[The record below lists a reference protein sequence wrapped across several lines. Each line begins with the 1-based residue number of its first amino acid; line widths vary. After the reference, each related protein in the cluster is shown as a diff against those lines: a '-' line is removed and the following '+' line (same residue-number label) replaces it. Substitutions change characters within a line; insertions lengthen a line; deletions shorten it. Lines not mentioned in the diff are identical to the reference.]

1 MNAFADSSSDSSES
15 DEILFPSADPTAN
28 EFTPSSHHRR
38 KRRKTGRDAKESA
51 ALGVFGSESE
61 DDRWNQRTLRTKG
74 LKFVNSKANDAESDE
89 AEEDEDGDEDEDE
102 DVEGE
107 DRDKEMGAGK
117 VEETAGLRGG
127 LGWGSFSKASREGG
141 TATLQSPLGQGFVP
155 SSSKGPVLNF
165 APPAEESTP
174 KITRPSFTSPA
185 SSFRRNGRGEAQS
198 TTAVNPNSFAAKM
211 MAKMGYVAGQG
222 LGSSGQGILNP
233 IETNLRPQRVGL
245 GAVKEKTQQA
255 KDEAKREAARRGETY
270 EGSSEEEKKRRRRK
284 RKDGSVG
291 TGSGTSTPGGGRAK
305 PKKKYRTGA
314 EIEAAAEGLEV
325 PNVFKSIV
333 DLTGKETRLLTSASG
348 LLTPGGTGIAT
359 ESESLKIAK
368 RARRDLEAFADEWN
382 GLGERK
388 KYIDHQATILGQEI
402 EDQQEEIRKL
412 KDVVGAVEQLNIL
425 DQDRPISF
433 ANPRVLEQHLDKVV
447 SSLETLEVNFQDEI
461 ENYGLSEIAV
471 AAIHPLFRTAM
482 DYWDPL
488 EDPLYLVGHI
498 HRLRNILRLKTE
510 ADVRELNRQNGRLSR
525 SYSSKSTTHYQTMM
539 YHLWLPKVRSAIV
552 NSWDVHEPSP
562 VISLIEA
569 WKDITPPFVYVNVM
583 NQLVVQKLTTAISE
597 WNPRVSSKKRHQV
610 LAPHIWL
617 FPWLQYLDE
626 RHTDPKNS
634 TGLLAD
640 VKRKFRV
647 VIDTWDLSKGV
658 IDGLKNWK
666 EVLRGELDHVLIR
679 HLLPRLALLLQNDFE
694 INPADQDLSPLKR
707 VLKWKDFFRPSV
719 MGELL
724 IAEFFPKWHNI
735 LHLWLTSDPNYE
747 EVGEWFTWWKGR
759 FPEEVNEVR
768 AVAEEW
774 DRGLKTINHALDL
787 GDLVKTDLPPPTAG
801 PARPI
806 KAPATPTNGVSTDQT
821 TRTTRTPTTATDA
834 PTFRDVIEAWCS
846 DENLLLMP
854 LREAHETTGLP
865 LFRIT
870 ASANGKGGVIVYLK
884 GDVVWAQN
892 KKNKGVWE
900 PVGLGL
906 ALIERAEG
914 K

>member
-1 MNAFADSSSDSSES
+1 MDAFGGSSSDSSES
-15 DEILFPSADPTAN
+15 DEVLFPAGGDDFARSN
-28 EFTPSSHHRR
+28 QHRR

-61 DDRWNQRTLRTKG
+61 DEGTGPAWKRKSLRTKG
-74 LKFVNSKANDAESDE
+74 MKFVNSATNNAGESGDG
-89 AEEDEDGDEDEDE
+89 EEDEEDEDE
-102 DVEGE
+102 DMGVGE
-107 DRDKEMGAGK
+107 

-127 LGWGSFSKASREGG
+127 LGWGSFSSSKAPRGG
-141 TATLQSPLGQGFVP
+141 NAATLQSPLGRGFVP
-155 SSSKGPVLNF
+155 SSSREPVLNF
-165 APPAEESTP
+165 VPPAGEPTP
-174 KITRPSFTSPA
+174 RIVRPSFASPA
-185 SSFRRNGRGEAQS
+185 PSLGHNGRGNVQS
-198 TTAVNPNSFAAKM
+198 TPAVNPNSFAAKM

-222 LGSSGQGILNP
+222 LGSSGQGILTP
-233 IETNLRPQRVGL
+233 IETKVRPEKVGL

-255 KDEAKREAARRGETY
+255 KDEAKREAARRGEVY
-270 EGSSEEEKKRRRRK
+270 EDSSEEEKKKRRRK
-284 RKDGSVG
+284 QKAGSTG
-291 TGSGTSTPGGGRAK
+291 TGSGTSTPGGSRAK

-325 PNVFKSIV
+325 PNVLKSIV

-348 LLTPGGTGIAT
+348 LLTPGATVITT

-382 GLGERK
+382 GLSERK
-388 KYIDHQATILGQEI
+388 KYIEHQTTMLGQEI

-412 KDVVGAVEQLNIL
+412 KDVVDAVERLNRL
-425 DQDRPISF
+425 DLGRPAANADPQD
-433 ANPRVLEQHLDKVV
+433 LEQHLDRVV
-447 SSLETLEVNFQDEI
+447 GSLETLEIKFQDEI

-482 DYWDPL
+482 ENWDPL
-488 EDPLYLVGHI
+488 EEPTYLVGYI
-498 HRLRNILRLKTE
+498 HRLRNILRLGT
-510 ADVRELNRQNGRLSR
+510 AVDLRGSIRQNGHLDRGHN
-525 SYSSKSTTHYQTMM
+525 SKSTTQYQTMM
-539 YHLWLPKVRSAIV
+539 YTLWLPKVRSAV
-552 NSWDVHEPSP
+552 NNSWDVHDPTP

-569 WKDITPPFVYVNVM
+569 WKDITPPFIYANVM
-583 NQLVVQKLTTAISE
+583 NQLVVQKLTAAVSD
-597 WNPRVSSKKRHQV
+597 WNPRVGSKKRHQT

-626 RHTDPKNS
+626 HHTDPRSS

-647 VIDTWDLSKGV
+647 VIDTWDLSKGI

-679 HLLPRLALLLQNDFE
+679 HLLPRLALLLQTDFD
-694 INPADQDLSPLKR
+694 INPADQDIVPLEQ

-719 MGELL
+719 VGELL

-735 LHLWLTSDPNYE
+735 LHLWLTSEPNYE
-747 EVGEWFTWWKGR
+747 EIGEWFTWWKGR
-759 FPEEVNEVR
+759 FPDEVNEVKS
-768 AVAEEW
+768 VAEEW
-774 DRGLKTINHALDL
+774 EKGLKTINHALDL
-787 GDLVKTDLPPPTAG
+787 GDLAKTDLPPPTAG

-806 KAPATPTNGVSTDQT
+806 KAPSTPTNGTPAPAKKPT
-821 TRTTRTPTTATDA
+821 NTPTAAIDA

-865 LFRIT
+865 LFRVT
-870 ASANGKGGVIVYLK
+870 ASANGKGGAIVYLK
-884 GDVVWAQN
+884 GDVVWVQN
-892 KKNKGVWE
+892 RKNKQIWE
-900 PVGLGL
+900 PVGLGD

>member
-15 DEILFPSADPTAN
+15 DEILFPSADPAAD
-28 EFTPSSHHRR
+28 EFTASSRHRR

-61 DDRWNQRTLRTKG
+61 DDGGWNQRTLRTKG
-74 LKFVNSKANDAESDE
+74 LRFVSSKANDAGSDE
-89 AEEDEDGDEDEDE
+89 AEEDEDEDEEEDE
-102 DVEGE
+102 DVKGE
-107 DRDKEMGAGK
+107 DRDEEMGAGE
-117 VEETAGLRGG
+117 VDETAGLRGG
-127 LGWGSFSKASREGG
+127 LGWGGS
-141 TATLQSPLGQGFVP
+141 ATLESPLGRGFVP

-174 KITRPSFTSPA
+174 KIVRPSFNSPA
-185 SSFRRNGRGEAQS
+185 PHSRRNGRGEAQS
-198 TTAVNPNSFAAKM
+198 AAAVNPNSFAAKM

-233 IETNLRPQRVGL
+233 IETNVRPQRVGL
-245 GAVKEKTQQA
+245 GAVREKTQQA
-255 KDEAKREAARRGETY
+255 KDEAKREAVRRGEAY
-270 EGSSEEEKKRRRRK
+270 EDSSEEEKKRRRRK
-284 RKDGSVG
+284 RKDGSLG
-291 TGSGTSTPGGGRAK
+291 TGSGTSTPDGSRAK
-305 PKKKYRTGA
+305 PKKKYRTAA

-333 DLTGKETRLLTSASG
+333 DLTGKESRLLTSASG
-348 LLTPGGTGIAT
+348 LLTPGGTGITA

-368 RARRDLEAFADEWN
+368 RAYRDLEAFADEWN

-412 KDVVGAVEQLNIL
+412 KDVVSAVEQLNIL
-425 DQDRPISF
+425 DQDRPTGD

-447 SSLETLEVNFQDEI
+447 GSLETLEVNFQDEI

-471 AAIHPLFRTAM
+471 AAIHPLFRVAM
-482 DYWDPL
+482 DDWDPL
-488 EDPLYLVGHI
+488 ENPSYLVGHI
-498 HRLRNILRLKTE
+498 HRLRNILRLETE
-510 ADVRELNRQNGRLSR
+510 ADIRGLARQNGRLSR
-525 SYSSKSTTHYQTMM
+525 SHGSRSTTHYQTMM
-539 YHLWLPKVRSAIV
+539 YTLWLPKVRSAII
-552 NSWDVHEPSP
+552 NNWDVRDPTP

-569 WKDITPPFVYVNVM
+569 WKDITPPFVYANVM
-583 NQLVVQKLTTAISE
+583 NQLVVQKLTAAVSE

-626 RHTDPKNS
+626 HHTDPKNS

-647 VIDTWDLSKGV
+647 VIDTWDLSRGV

-679 HLLPRLALLLQNDFE
+679 HLLPRLALLLQSDFE
-694 INPADQDLSPLKR
+694 VNPADQDLAPLER
-707 VLKWKDFFRPSV
+707 VLKWNDFFRPSV

-735 LHLWLTSDPNYE
+735 LHLWLTSDPNYK

-759 FPEEVNEVR
+759 FPEEVNEVK
-768 AVAEEW
+768 AVTEEW
-774 DRGLKTINHALDL
+774 ERGLKTINHALDL

-806 KAPATPTNGVSTDQT
+806 KATATTTNGVSTTNQNQNA
-821 TRTTRTPTTATDA
+821 RTPTAAANDA

-846 DENLLLMP
+846 EESLLLMP

-870 ASANGKGGVIVYLK
+870 ASANGKGGAIVYLK

-892 KKNKGVWE
+892 KKNKSVWE
-900 PVGLGL
+900 PVELGL
-906 ALIERAEG
+906 PLIEKAEG